1 MQTAISLGWDCGSAM
16 YGVINNLRTKK
27 EHGYKTCPFD
37 LMISNYNGI
46 LECIKDDFKY
56 FCSPEYLKVVTI
68 KDKYY
73 KLNLPLGS
81 TIIVNTK
88 YNFIMNHESSGH
100 GNLYLVEKWEKGR
113 FHFEMNNFEE
123 FIKRYEKRINN
134 FRYYMNNGYEV
145 TFINTKLNNIYE
157 NNIELENIIKNK
169 YPNTKVK
176 FELIEETRAEIFNEA
191 IHFMNQINT
200 FYKYQTDNYK
210 VCFVIANKYIKNYVS
225 FLDHYVEN
233 IQNFYKNSLII
244 IVDNNSNNIEDIYSR
259 LKKYENKN
267 LVIITNNTES
277 KFELGAYKVG
287 INYILSNKLLNNYD
301 YYVFTQDT
309 LVLKNKYDFNNLTIN
324 NVFACPIKTHI
335 NDNYNRHE
343 LDYLQP
349 NIQNILKKLHLENS
363 INELRLC
370 WANSFVLQ
378 KSKIIKFMNIVYNII
393 TKNKNDACDAE
404 RFLSPILYTLNNYK
418 NNTIDNI
425 YSEEEV
431 QALWSVDIPSL
442 YETKYCFVKKLTN
455 KNENTC

>member
-1 MQTAISLGWDCGSAM
+1 MAYL
-16 YGVINNLRTKK
+16 K
-27 EHGYKTCPFD
+27 
-37 LMISNYNGI
+37 
-46 LECIKDDFKY
+46 CIKDDFKY

-225 FLDHYVEN
+225 F
-233 IQNFYKNSLII
+233 
-244 IVDNNSNNIEDIYSR
+244 
-259 LKKYENKN
+259 
-267 LVIITNNTES
+267 
-277 KFELGAYKVG
+277 
-287 INYILSNKLLNNYD
+287 
-301 YYVFTQDT
+301 
-309 LVLKNKYDFNNLTIN
+309 
-324 NVFACPIKTHI
+324 
-335 NDNYNRHE
+335 
-343 LDYLQP
+343 
-349 NIQNILKKLHLENS
+349 
-363 INELRLC
+363 
-370 WANSFVLQ
+370 
-378 KSKIIKFMNIVYNII
+378 
-393 TKNKNDACDAE
+393 
-404 RFLSPILYTLNNYK
+404 
-418 NNTIDNI
+418 
-425 YSEEEV
+425 
-431 QALWSVDIPSL
+431 
-442 YETKYCFVKKLTN
+442 
-455 KNENTC
+455 